1 MASDPIPLARPD
13 IGPAERAAINAVL
26 DSGRLS
32 LGPAL
37 ARFEAALAE
46 AAGVTGAVAV
56 NSGTSAL
63 QLALEAAGV
72 GPGDEVITTSLSFVA
87 TANAIRRVGARPVF
101 ADVEP
106 ETLNL
111 DPVAAA
117 AMVGPATR
125 AILVVHLFGHMA
137 DMQVFRDLSDARGL
151 VLLEDACEALGS
163 RRAGLR
169 AGGGGLA
176 GVFGF
181 YANKIVTSAEG
192 GAVVSD
198 DSEVLA
204 RCRRLR
210 NHGRNAGGEPFD
222 DPTPGFN
229 FRLSE
234 LHAALGA
241 AQMERLDALIEARD
255 ALAGAYRRRLAG
267 IQGLG
272 LPPRAGPAE
281 RVARFTYV
289 VRLPGPP
296 GIRARVSARLTDEG
310 IGNGHYFPAI
320 HRLPAYADPAVVR
333 AGPLPVTEAMAD
345 RCLALPFFP
354 GLTEAQIDRVC
365 ARLKA
370 AIRAG

>member
-1 MASDPIPLARPD
+1 MTRPIPLARPD
-13 IGPAERAAINAVL
+13 IGAAERAAVNAVL

-37 ARFEAALAE
+37 ARFEQALAH
-46 AAGVTGAVAV
+46 AAGVAGAVAV
-56 NSGTSAL
+56 NSGTSGL

-72 GPGDEVITTSLSFVA
+72 GPGDEVITPSLSFVA

-101 ADVEP
+101 ADIDP
-106 ETLNL
+106 ATLNL
-111 DPVAAA
+111 DPAAA
-117 AMVGPATR
+117 AAVAGPATR
-125 AILVVHLFGHMA
+125 AILVVHLFGLMA
-137 DMQVFRDLSDARGL
+137 DMEALKRLAGSRNL

-163 RRAGLR
+163 HRDGLR

-181 YANKIVTSAEG
+181 YANKVITSAEG
-192 GAVVSD
+192 GAVVSND
-198 DSEVLA
+198 NAVLD

-210 NHGRNAGGEPFD
+210 NHGRKAGGDPFE

-229 FRLSE
+229 YRLSE

-241 AQMERLDALIEARD
+241 AQMERLDALIEARR
-255 ALAGAYRRRLAG
+255 ALAETYRHRLAG
-267 IQGLG
+267 IAGLE
-272 LPPRAGPAE
+272 LPPVAGPAE
-281 RVARFTYV
+281 RIARFTYV

-296 GIRARVSARLTDEG
+296 GLRMRVSARLTADG
-310 IGNGHYFPAI
+310 IGNAHYFPAI
-320 HRLPAYADPAVVR
+320 HQLPAYADTAAFR
-333 AGPLPVTEAMAD
+333 AGPLPVTEAVAD

-354 GLTEAQIDRVC
+354 GLTEAEVERVG
-365 ARLKA
+365 ARLAA

>member
-1 MASDPIPLARPD
+1 MTRPIPLARPD
-13 IGPAERAAINAVL
+13 IGAAERAAVNAVL
-26 DSGRLS
+26 ESGRLS

-37 ARFEAALAE
+37 ARFEHALAG
-46 AAGVTGAVAV
+46 AAGVAGAVAV

-63 QLALEAAGV
+63 QLALEAAGI

-101 ADVEP
+101 ADIDP

-111 DPVAAA
+111 DPAAA
-117 AMVGPATR
+117 AALVGPTTR
-125 AILVVHLFGHMA
+125 AILVVHLFGHLA
-137 DMQVFRDLSDARGL
+137 DMEAFRTLAGSRGL

-163 RRAGLR
+163 YRDGLR

-181 YANKIVTSAEG
+181 YANKIITSAEG

-198 DSEVLA
+198 DTALLA

-210 NHGRNAGGEPFD
+210 NHGREVGGDPFD

-241 AQMERLDALIEARD
+241 AQMERLEALIAVRSR
-255 ALAGAYRRRLAG
+255 LAGAYQARLAR
-267 IQGLG
+267 IPGLG
-272 LPPRAGPAE
+272 LPPAAGPAE

-296 GIRARVSARLTDEG
+296 GIRARVSARLAADG
-310 IGNGHYFPAI
+310 IGTGHYFPAI
-320 HRLPAYADPAVVR
+320 HQLPAYADAAAFR
-333 AGPLPVTEAMAD
+333 AGPLPVTEAVAD

-354 GLTEAQIDRVC
+354 GLTGAQLERVC
-365 ARLKA
+365 ARVEA

>member
-1 MASDPIPLARPD
+1 MSDPIPLARPD
-13 IGPAERAAINAVL
+13 LGCAERAAVNAVL

-46 AAGVTGAVAV
+46 AAGVAGAVAV

-87 TANAIRRVGARPVF
+87 TANAIRRVGALPVF

-106 ETLNL
+106 QTLNL

-117 AMVGPATR
+117 ALVGPATR

-137 DMQVFRDLSDARGL
+137 DMAAFRTLADSRGL
-151 VLLEDACEALGS
+151 ALLEDACEALGS
-163 RRAGLR
+163 HRDGLR
-169 AGGGGLA
+169 AGGGGRA

-181 YANKIVTSAEG
+181 YANKIITSAEG
-192 GAVVSD
+192 GAIVSD
-198 DSEVLA
+198 DAALLD

-210 NHGRNAGGEPFD
+210 NHGREAGGDPFD

-241 AQMERLDALIEARD
+241 AQMDRLDSLIDTRS
-255 ALAGAYRRRLAG
+255 ALAEAYNRRLAG
-267 IQGLG
+267 IPGLE
-272 LPPRAGPAE
+272 LPPPAGPSE

-296 GIRARVSARLTDEG
+296 GIRTRVSARLLADG

-320 HRLPAYADPAVVR
+320 HRLPAYADPAACR
-333 AGPLPVTEAMAD
+333 AGPLPVTEAVAD

-354 GLTEAQIDRVC
+354 GLAEAQIERVC
-365 ARLKA
+365 SRLEE

>member
-1 MASDPIPLARPD
+1 MTRPIPLARPD
-13 IGPAERAAINAVL
+13 LGAAERAAVNAVL

-37 ARFEAALAE
+37 TRFEGALAE
-46 AAGVTGAVAV
+46 AAGVAGAVAV

-63 QLALEAAGV
+63 QLALETGGV
-72 GPGDEVITTSLSFVA
+72 GPGNEVITTSLSFVA

-101 ADVEP
+101 ADIDP

-111 DPVAAA
+111 DPAAA
-117 AMVGPATR
+117 AALVSPATK

-137 DMQVFRDLSDARGL
+137 DMEAFRTLAAARSL

-163 RRAGLR
+163 YRDGLR

-181 YANKIVTSAEG
+181 YANKVITSAEG

-198 DSEVLA
+198 DTALLD

-210 NHGRNAGGEPFD
+210 NHGRTAGGDPFD

-241 AQMERLDALIEARD
+241 AQMDRLESLIEARSTLAD
-255 ALAGAYRRRLAG
+255 AYHRRLAG
-267 IQGLG
+267 LPGLD
-272 LPPRAGPAE
+272 LPPAAGPGE

-296 GIRARVSARLTDEG
+296 GIRMRVSARLAAEG
-310 IGNGHYFPAI
+310 IGSGHYFPAI
-320 HRLPAYADPAVVR
+320 HRLPAYANAGAFR
-333 AGPLPVTEAMAD
+333 AGPLPVTESVAD

-354 GLTEAQIDRVC
+354 GLTEAEIERVC
-365 ARLKA
+365 ARLEA

>member
-1 MASDPIPLARPD
+1 MTDAIPLARPD
-13 IGPAERAAINAVL
+13 IGPAERAAVSAVL

-46 AAGVTGAVAV
+46 AAGVAGAVAV

-101 ADVEP
+101 ADIDP
-106 ETLNL
+106 RTLNL
-111 DPVAAA
+111 APEAAA
-117 AMVGPATR
+117 AVTGPATR

-137 DMQVFRDLSDARGL
+137 DMEAFRTLADSSGL
-151 VLLEDACEALGS
+151 ALLEDACEALGS
-163 RRAGLR
+163 HRGGLR

-181 YANKIVTSAEG
+181 YANKIITSAEG

-198 DSEVLA
+198 DASVLE

-210 NHGRNAGGEPFD
+210 NHGRISGGDPFD

-241 AQMERLDALIEARD
+241 AQMERLDALIETRRE
-255 ALAGAYRRRLAG
+255 LAGAYRQRLAG
-267 IQGLG
+267 IEGLE
-272 LPPRAGPAE
+272 LPPRADPGE

-296 GIRARVSARLTDEG
+296 GLRGRVADRLARDG
-310 IGNGHYFPAI
+310 IGSGHYFPAI
-320 HRLPAYADPAVVR
+320 HQLPAYAGASACR
-333 AGPLPVTEAMAD
+333 AGPLPVTEAVAD

-354 GLTEAQIDRVC
+354 GLTRTPIDRVG
-365 ARLKA
+365 ARLEA